1 MGQAKEKKKDMEA
14 LELVRD
20 YAVMETKLDIVT
32 LIKDSTDYEDAYN
45 KVMKYCMPPENEGQE
60 NESK

>member
-1 MGQAKEKKKDMEA
+1 MGEAKRKADDFKA

-45 KVMKYCMPPENEGQE
+45 KIMKYCMPPDPEED
-60 NESK
+60 KKDDK